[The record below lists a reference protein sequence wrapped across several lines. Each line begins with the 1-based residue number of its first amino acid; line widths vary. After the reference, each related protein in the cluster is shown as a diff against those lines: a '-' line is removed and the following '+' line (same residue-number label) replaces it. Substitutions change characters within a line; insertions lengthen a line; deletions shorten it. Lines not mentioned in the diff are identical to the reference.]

1 MIREVWA
8 IDFEFNGALGECPR
22 PICMVGR
29 ELLGGREIRLW
40 RDELLALR
48 RAPFDTGP
56 GSVLV
61 AYYASAEISCFLELG
76 WPLPANIVDLF
87 AEHRVETNGR
97 KLPCGNNLLGALTVQ
112 NLAHIDAGEKEDMRR
127 LILAI
132 QSARLGKEVLEQYM
146 VMFDALA
153 QHYRPIPKSPHSDEA
168 KFTKFSTAACECAK
182 ALAPYQ
188 SPTYRA
194 IVVEQPKSPQRTVL
208 EIRREDLA
216 RVLEERG
223 LPPAIFG
230 VDVPMLEVD
239 RDGNGED

>member
-1 MIREVWA
+1 MPR
-8 IDFEFNGALGECPR
+8 GSRPGER
-22 PICMVGR
+22 R
-29 ELLGGREIRLW
+29 GGRQKGAKNKRTVEA
-40 RDELLALR
+40 ELLAQRMLQH
-48 RAPFDTGP
+48 AP
-56 GSVLV
+56 
-61 AYYASAEISCFLELG
+61 
-76 WPLPANIVDLF
+76 
-87 AEHRVETNGR
+87 
-97 KLPCGNNLLGALTVQ
+97 
-112 NLAHIDAGEKEDMRR
+112 AG
-127 LILAI
+127 AI

-168 KFTKFSTAACECAK
+168 KFTKFATAACECAK

-194 IVVEQPKSPQRTVL
+194 IVVEQPKSPQGTVL

-230 VDVPMLEVD
+230 VDVPMLEVE
-239 RDGNGED
+239 RDGNGKD